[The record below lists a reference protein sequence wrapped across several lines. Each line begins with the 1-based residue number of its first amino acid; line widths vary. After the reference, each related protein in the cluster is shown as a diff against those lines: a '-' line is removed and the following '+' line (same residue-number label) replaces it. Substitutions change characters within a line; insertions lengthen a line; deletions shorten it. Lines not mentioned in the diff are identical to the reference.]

1 MPYIPSSS
9 KAEEFICHSEILDT
23 IRYAEENK
31 NNLLLIDS
39 ILDEAEKCG
48 CHIITVPNDILAKSK
63 NYGKDLEAYS
73 LETVQGFYKDASGL
87 GFTIL

>member
-31 NNLLLIDS
+31 NNLPLIDS
-39 ILDEAEKCG
+39 ILDEA
-48 CHIITVPNDILAKSK
+48 
-63 NYGKDLEAYS
+63 
-73 LETVQGFYKDASGL
+73 
-87 GFTIL
+87 